1 MGIVCDSNRQHKLSR
16 TKNSE
21 SYQSYLNILNASTII
36 GLDVWRSETEATKQ
50 LSEASVSSMIHEC
63 FLQENFV
70 YSPQCLCQLRQELPE
85 IVQKICQHPVAQK
98 LTLAL
103 FYGQELKI
111 IGIMFSS
118 QSDYPTASPGLSSPW
133 RCGSRSRGSL
143 RPESCRLRR
152 GEPARKMIQVIF
164 PIGETKA
171 EEFQSSKNL
180 FLQRFNFW
188 IQHRIH
194 AVRVAL
200 EKLFSKPYFS
210 GLRAKIPNPLRLVS
224 DANFSGLHWNP
235 KPLSSRPSAARFG
248 SAPGGER
255 SGELAWC
262 LEMVDGSSHE
272 THENCQEVRCRLGK
286 IGIHSFCACSN
297 FVWKFQS

>member
-1 MGIVCDSNRQHKLSR
+1 MGIVCDSNRQHKISQ

-21 SYQSYLNILNASTII
+21 SYQSYLNILNASTTI

-50 LSEASVSSMIHEC
+50 YLKQVYLQWSTSVFCRKTSCIHLHSV
-63 FLQENFV
+63 FVNFV
-70 YSPQCLCQLRQELPE
+70 KSSQKSYRKCANILWLRN
-85 IVQKICQHPVAQK
+85 
-98 LTLAL
+98 TLAFL
-103 FYGQELKI
+103 HGQELKIIGYNI

-152 GEPARKMIQVIF
+152 GEPSRKMIQVIF

-188 IQHRIH
+188 NQHRIH
-194 AVRVAL
+194 AVSVAL

-210 GLRAKIPNPLRLVS
+210 GLRAKFPNPVKPILVGVWCELFR
-224 DANFSGLHWNP
+224 A
-235 KPLSSRPSAARFG
+235 PLKSQTPQLPA
-248 SAPGGER
+248 
-255 SGELAWC
+255 
-262 LEMVDGSSHE
+262 
-272 THENCQEVRCRLGK
+272 
-286 IGIHSFCACSN
+286 
-297 FVWKFQS
+297 